1 MTRSAVLVTGASR
14 GFGRCLTLDFVRQ
27 LKDQDVDLHLWARSE
42 GELKETERLA
52 RAEWEVQ
59 ASTDSTASN
68 TTSRRELR
76 CFLQSVDLSNPV
88 DYSLKVDQ
96 VLLQLT
102 AQSYDQVF
110 LVHNA
115 GSLGQLGLVQEC
127 ASSPTELA
135 QYLELNVTS
144 VLWLNKRF
152 LDVFGASREEIS
164 AAAAAAAPA
173 KAQITELV
181 IVNITSLCGIEPFKT
196 HMMYCTG
203 KAAREMNHRVIATEQ
218 ALVGKV
224 RVLSYSP
231 GPMDTDMQ
239 KTIRD
244 SPLVS
249 PDLRKQFADMKAQ
262 GTLIPPAVSSLR
274 GVKLA
279 LSGEYENGAHVDYYD
294 LDPPTEQR
302 DNQPAEMNNS

>member
-152 LDVFGASREEIS
+152 LDVFG
-164 AAAAAAAPA
+164 
-173 KAQITELV
+173 
-181 IVNITSLCGIEPFKT
+181 
-196 HMMYCTG
+196 
-203 KAAREMNHRVIATEQ
+203 
-218 ALVGKV
+218 
-224 RVLSYSP
+224 
-231 GPMDTDMQ
+231 PMDTDMQ

-294 LDPPTEQR
+294 LDPPTEQ
-302 DNQPAEMNNS
+302 